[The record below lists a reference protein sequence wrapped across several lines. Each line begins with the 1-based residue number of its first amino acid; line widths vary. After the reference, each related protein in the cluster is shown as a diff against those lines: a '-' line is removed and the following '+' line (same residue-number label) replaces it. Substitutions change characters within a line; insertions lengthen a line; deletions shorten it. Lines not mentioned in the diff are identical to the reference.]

1 MNLGEL
7 WTGFLDLVAQV
18 VVPVWNDLIG
28 YIPWLLGLLVLA
40 SIAGLAWA
48 WQRNAAGNRSRV
60 PKPLPAGRKP
70 EDMHLPGPSLWP
82 FVAPAGLLLIVFAIV
97 FGLASVANMVLLT
110 IGVAIVG
117 IGLLGWY
124 LDANREYAHVEAAS
138 HGQLEAGYGARPP
151 DWALQPPAG
160 THLPGPSAW
169 PFLAPLG
176 LGFMVAGLVFGPA
189 MLIGGLVMAAI
200 AAIGWLLDADRE
212 LDDVEAHGHPTQA
225 DRDPAEGLAAPAHP
239 RLRLRGR
246 PGHPAD
252 TRAVAD
258 LAAAG

>member
-1 MNLGEL
+1 
-7 WTGFLDLVAQV
+7 
-18 VVPVWNDLIG
+18 
-28 YIPWLLGLLVLA
+28 
-40 SIAGLAWA
+40 
-48 WQRNAAGNRSRV
+48 
-60 PKPLPAGRKP
+60 
-70 EDMHLPGPSLWP
+70 MHLPGPSLWP
-82 FVAPAGLLLIVFAIV
+82 FVAPAGLLLIVFAVV

-110 IGVAIVG
+110 IGVTIVG

-138 HGQLEAGYGARPP
+138 HGQLEAGVRRATRPTGP
-151 DWALQPPAG
+151 CSRRPGRTCPVPR
-160 THLPGPSAW
+160 PGPSW
-169 PFLAPLG
+169 PRSG
-176 LGFMVAGLVFGPA
+176 SVFMVAGLVFGPA

-225 DRDPAEGLAAPAHP
+225 DRDPREGLAAPAHP

-252 TRAVAD
+252 AGAVAA

>member
-1 MNLGEL
+1 
-7 WTGFLDLVAQV
+7 
-18 VVPVWNDLIG
+18 
-28 YIPWLLGLLVLA
+28 
-40 SIAGLAWA
+40 
-48 WQRNAAGNRSRV
+48 
-60 PKPLPAGRKP
+60 
-70 EDMHLPGPSLWP
+70 MHLPGPSLWP
-82 FVAPAGLLLIVFAIV
+82 FVAPAGLLLIVFAVV

-212 LDDVEAHGHPTQA
+212 LERRGGARPPDAG
-225 DRDPAEGLAAPAHP
+225 RSRSREGLAAPAHP
-239 RLRLRGR
+239 RLRLRGW

-252 TRAVAD
+252 AGAVAD